1 MSVLEDAIVYSLRSV
16 DAGTR
21 YSNSQYIV
29 ILMDT
34 DLENGKKVAER
45 VIGKFYENC
54 GRNKDSIHVSYDIQT
69 MEPKVR

>member
-1 MSVLEDAIVYSLRSV
+1 MVLFTLQIEEECLHEINPEEIMSVLEDAIVYSLRSV

-34 DLENGKKVAER
+34 DLESAAT
-45 VIGKFYENC
+45 
-54 GRNKDSIHVSYDIQT
+54 VSG
-69 MEPKVR
+69 